1 MYSQTCGNMQSHVE
15 GVPILG
21 LQVGFNAKAAL
32 ASLDLAMA
40 GFPGPKRVFNGE
52 HGYFNLI
59 ENNDYDLEYM
69 QKSIGKKWMINELA
83 HKPYPSGRLTHGLVH
98 AIKDLKVKHKLNKDD
113 IKSIVCKVPPGVFK
127 LVSRPIIDD
136 LTTNYAKLCAR
147 FVGASFMVN
156 DHLKIETFTDEK
168 YLNNKE
174 THQFAKKISMI
185 KDDQLNEKV
194 LTPQL
199 FTICLLYT
207 SPSPR
212 DGLLSRMPS
221 SA

>member
-1 MYSQTCGNMQSHVE
+1 MQSHVE

-32 ASLDLAMA
+32 ASMDLTKA

-59 ENNDYDLEYM
+59 ENNQYELEYM
-69 QKSIGKKWMINELA
+69 QKNIRKNWKVNELS

-98 AIKDLKVKHKLNKDD
+98 AIKDLKIKYKLNKDD
-113 IKSIVCKVPPGVFK
+113 IKSIVCQVPPGVYK
-127 LVSRPIIDD
+127 LVARPIIEN

-147 FVGASFMVN
+147 FVGASFMIN
-156 DHLKIETFTDEK
+156 NHLNIETFTDQK

-174 THQFAKKISMI
+174 TLNFAKKISMI
-185 KDDQLNEKV
+185 KNEKFDEKNY
-194 LTPQL
+194 LYPIIL
-199 FTICLLYT
+199 CNFTK
-207 SPSPR
+207 
-212 DGLLSRMPS
+212 
-221 SA
+221 